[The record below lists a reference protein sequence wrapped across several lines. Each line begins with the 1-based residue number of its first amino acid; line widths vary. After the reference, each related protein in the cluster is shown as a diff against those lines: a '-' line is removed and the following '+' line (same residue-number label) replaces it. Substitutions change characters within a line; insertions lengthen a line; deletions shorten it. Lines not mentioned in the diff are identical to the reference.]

1 MPREDPEGKKMVE
14 KEEKVK
20 LVKVKIEQ
28 LLKRKY
34 ERESMSSLSK

>member
-1 MPREDPEGKKMVE
+1 MVE